1 MAARDY
7 DTDVVDDPLAID
19 VVQGTNENENELETS
34 RGRKKPRKVE
44 AWGSYV
50 AQKKRN
56 LGQVY
61 VSYKTK
67 KEVTARSV
75 GSPCPDEC
83 FQKLTHAGVQ
93 NIFNEFWALGSYD
106 SQNAYIQK
114 MVEVVPVKRKR
125 VKEEYSKRS
134 NTRQY
139 FVMHNNNKTKV
150 YKQGFMAMHS
160 IGTTHLTTALGKV
173 TGNVTLIT
181 DQRGHHTPANQTK

>member
-1 MAARDY
+1 MMAARDY
-7 DTDVVDDPLAID
+7 DTDVDDPLAID
-19 VVQGTNENENELETS
+19 VVQGTNDNENELETS
-34 RGRKKPRKVE
+34 RGRKKPQKVE

-56 LGQVY
+56 LRQAY

-67 KEVTARSV
+67 KEVSARSV
-75 GSPCPDEC
+75 GNPCPDEYS
-83 FQKLTHAGVQ
+83 QKLTHGGVQ

-139 FVMHNNNKTKV
+139 FVMHNITKLRCAS
-150 YKQGFMAMHS
+150 KGS
-160 IGTTHLTTALGKV
+160 WPC
-173 TGNVTLIT
+173 
-181 DQRGHHTPANQTK
+181 TPLAPHV